1 LPISFA
7 ALPPYY
13 DLVIIDIRMPRVNGL
28 QLYNRFKAISPDIKV
43 LLVSALD
50 ISQELVSIQS
60 DMNLAYNILKKPV
73 EREKFL
79 CIVRRILTTSS

>member
-79 CIVRRILTTSS
+79 YIVRRILTTSS